1 VSNSRITNK
10 EDYGRHIPLR
20 CKNHK
25 NLRWST
31 KNIGS
36 IGSRTIF
43 FSGVNGKETS
53 VNDYVKKEGY
63 FGVVNKHECICDVK
77 DLEVVINEI
86 NNNLNFPEHET
97 TK

>member
-1 VSNSRITNK
+1 MVQ
-10 EDYGRHIPLR
+10 EQY
-20 CKNHK
+20 
-25 NLRWST
+25 
-31 KNIGS
+31 
-36 IGSRTIF
+36 F

-77 DLEVVINEI
+77 DLEVVTNEI